1 MKLAPYIRMDEYK
14 RGRQKNIL
22 KASGLNMEPEVY
34 QAYVISKAGLVLLGV
49 IPCLLVFPLL
59 AVIVGPGGDGV
70 FQGTGAGG

>member
-1 MKLAPYIRMDEYK
+1 MDEYK

-34 QAYVISKAGLVLLGV
+34 QAYVISKAGLVLLGG

-59 AVIVGPGGDGV
+59 AVIVV
-70 FQGTGAGG
+70 VLAVMVYFKEQERRCV